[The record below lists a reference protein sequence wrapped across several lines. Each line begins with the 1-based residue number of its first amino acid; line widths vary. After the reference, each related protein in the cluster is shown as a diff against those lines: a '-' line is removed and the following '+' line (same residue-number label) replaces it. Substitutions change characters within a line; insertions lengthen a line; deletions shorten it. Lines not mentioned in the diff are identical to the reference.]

1 LDARL
6 IYVVEKN
13 APYFLVTMLELL
25 NLIIFFFVGLLVA
38 VGLVALVQKF
48 GAKGQL
54 RMKTKQ
60 LSYECGF
67 EAFGDARTP
76 FNIQFFQVALLFL
89 IFDIELLFIF
99 PWAYDFINY
108 GFLGYF
114 SMLAFLFI
122 LILGLWFEWVEGVLD
137 WSEIE

>member
-1 LDARL
+1 
-6 IYVVEKN
+6 
-13 APYFLVTMLELL
+13 MELF
-25 NLIIFFFVGLLVA
+25 NLILFFFISLVVA
-38 VGLVALVQKF
+38 ISLVSLVQKF
-48 GAKGQL
+48 GAKGKL
-54 RMKTKQ
+54 KLKTKQ

-99 PWAYDFINY
+99 PWAHDFVNY
-108 GFLGYF
+108 NYLGYYSMLIFLGV
-114 SMLAFLFI
+114 

-137 WSEIE
+137 WSEID